1 MNESSKSQVSA
12 LSSQLSR
19 LANLAPLARLPF
31 EVSRFTFHVFLLL
44 LLAACAS
51 PTLAPTTIT
60 PVNSAPAARPETLEA
75 APSGS
80 GQATAQAQRTAPAPT
95 RIASAASDQD
105 LKAVFLLSAI
115 DSPRQELFEQLLTE
129 HTRSITG
136 TVRIE
141 TADNDA
147 GTQRAQVQAALDD
160 GARVLVVQPVDPDAA
175 AMYVDA
181 AHKAG
186 VKVIAFDRLI
196 NTRDLDAY
204 VSHDLQQTGR
214 VQAQAAVNWLTAQKT
229 KTPWNFIF
237 LEGAAGDPLASEI
250 TRGYFQVLDPLKAK
264 NQVKIIADRA
274 NSDWSE
280 AQGQAALEE
289 ELKKAKNN
297 VQAVLANNSALAR
310 GALAALDAQKLTGKV
325 FVAGSGADAEN
336 YRALCSG
343 AQNLDLLRDDAELAR
358 AAAKL
363 ALALANDQPAAA
375 APFPDH
381 TIRID
386 DREVFHVA
394 IPVQPLTLDSMQA
407 TLVQRGIVGART
419 LGACFP
425 PLATGAAAP
434 VTDARGALTVWVQ
447 EDASGPVYAYLANLA
462 AAFTAANP
470 GVEIQL
476 VPKDAQTVRETF
488 ADASDGV
495 DLLWTTNEEL
505 QQFAASDLLRAADFI
520 TTTQFVEPALAG
532 GSRDGTAY
540 GVPVSTGNNLV
551 LYYNKKLLREP
562 PKDTDAL
569 IRLGATLTKEASG
582 QYTLTYDTTDPFWLL
597 PWLAGYKGAA
607 LASDGRT
614 PTLNTRAM
622 TETLTL
628 LKTLKDKKVALPDAD
643 LGIADAV
650 FTDGRAAL
658 IINGD
663 EALAAYQSRFGSDL
677 GVTRLPPVS
686 KQDTPRPYTGG
697 IYFALPAGIGDS
709 KLEIANAFI
718 EFVTSKAIQVDMAK
732 KFRRLPA
739 LQAALQDA
747 AVTGDPILKGMS
759 DQMLLGIAPPDSAIL
774 TCLWEAI
781 RPNQIG
787 VLNGTLKPDDAADAM
802 QASAEAC
809 IRRLP

>member
-1 MNESSKSQVSA
+1 MNEPSLKSQV
-12 LSSQLSR
+12 
-19 LANLAPLARLPF
+19 ARLTLHSIRGRQFAVSPF
-31 EVSRFTFHVFLLL
+31 PFYALLIL

-51 PTLAPTTIT
+51 PTPAPMTVA
-60 PVNSAPAARPETLEA
+60 PVDPTAAMTSAPVATT
-75 APSGS
+75 
-80 GQATAQAQRTAPAPT
+80 TAQAKRTAPAPT
-95 RIASAASDQD
+95 RTVAAPSAQD
-105 LKAVFLLSAI
+105 LKVVFLLSAI

-129 HTRSITG
+129 STRNITG

-147 GTQRAQVQAALDD
+147 ATQRAQVQAALDD

-175 AMYVDA
+175 ALYVDA

-186 VKVIAFDRLI
+186 VKVIGFDRLI

-204 VSHDLQQTGR
+204 VSHDLQQIGR

-250 TRGYFQVLDPLKAK
+250 TRGYFQALDPLKAK

-274 NSDWSE
+274 NSEWSE
-280 AQGQAALEE
+280 AQGQVALAE
-289 ELKKAKNN
+289 ELTKAKNN

-325 FVAGSGADAEN
+325 FVAGSGADVEN

-343 AQNLDLLRDDAELAR
+343 AQNLDLIRDDAELAR

-363 ALALANDQPAAA
+363 ALALANDQIPTDAG
-375 APFPDH
+375 FPSH
-381 TIRID
+381 TIGID
-386 DREVFHVA
+386 DRQVFHVA

-407 TLVQRGIVGART
+407 TLVQRGTVSARQ
-419 LGACFP
+419 LGNCFP
-425 PLATGAAAP
+425 PLPTGATVP
-434 VTDARGALTVWVQ
+434 QTDARGTLIVWVQ
-447 EDASGPVYAYLANLA
+447 EDAAGPVYAYLANLA

-476 VPKDAQTVRETF
+476 APKDAKTVRETF

-520 TTTQFVEPALAG
+520 TATQFADPALAG
-532 GSRDGTAY
+532 GARDGTAY

-551 LYYNKKLLREP
+551 LYFNKKLLKEP

-569 IRLGATLTKEASG
+569 IRLGATLTKETSG
-582 QYTLTYDTTDPFWLL
+582 QYTLAYDTTDPFWLL
-597 PWLAGYKGAA
+597 PWLGGYKGAA

-628 LKTLKDKKVALPDAD
+628 LKTFQDKKVALPDAD

-650 FTDGRAAL
+650 FTDGRAAM

-663 EALAAYQSRFGSDL
+663 EALNAYQSRFGSDL

-686 KQDTPRPYTGG
+686 KQDNPRPYTGG
-697 IYFALPAGIGDS
+697 IYFALPAGTADA
-709 KLEIANAFI
+709 KLEIAKSFI
-718 EFVTSKAIQVDMAK
+718 QFVTSKAIQVDMAK

-747 AVTGDPILKGMS
+747 AITGDPILKGMS

-781 RPNQIG
+781 RPNQIA
-787 VLNGTLKPDDAADAM
+787 VLKDTLKPDAAAEAM
-802 QASAEAC
+802 QSSAESC
-809 IRRLP
+809 IRK